1 MTSSLIARGAPKRTP
16 VFHRRARG
24 VRHGLNYEARAPI
37 AGLTQAGDGTFYGTT
52 SAGGAAACG
61 TAFTITGTGSLTTL
75 HSSASVIAGRWPSG
89 LIPPGMPNAT
99 ARPTT
104 SMSPGSKEAG
114 SSRWAGDRPIPNA
127 SHRPDLASGAVH

>member
-16 VFHRRARG
+16 VFYRRVRG
-24 VRHGLNYEARAPI
+24 GRHGLNYEARAPI

-89 LIPPGMPNAT
+89 LIPPGDGKCCG
-99 ARPTT
+99 TT
-104 SMSPGSKEAG
+104 
-114 SSRWAGDRPIPNA
+114 D
-127 SHRPDLASGAVH
+127 DLDVTGIQGGRVFKMGRRQTYPERVPPA